1 MNLSV
6 VLFILIVVFIK
17 YWLLLFTSPLLM
29 AYCWLH
35 RRKNMANPEGEVS
48 EIRDSGITSSS
59 CSKKMFKRID
69 KRGLINIVDGYFRWM
84 IKIISDIPS
93 HHIRDFF
100 YKYIFLVKMEKNSVL
115 YYGSE
120 IRAPWMLMIGKG
132 SVVGDNSIL
141 DARCGGIYI
150 GENVNI
156 ASNVSLW
163 TGGHDYNDPYFRSMK
178 TNRGPIYIKN
188 RVWIGP
194 NVTILHSVTI
204 GEGAVI
210 AAGAVV
216 TKDIPPFTIC
226 GGIPAKVLAQ
236 RSIDLRYTLGGTYLH
251 FL

>member
-1 MNLSV
+1 
-6 VLFILIVVFIK
+6 
-17 YWLLLFTSPLLM
+17 M

-59 CSKKMFKRID
+59 CSKKLFKRID

-132 SVVGDNSIL
+132 SISVKTLILLLMFLFGQVVMI
-141 DARCGGIYI
+141 IMI
-150 GENVNI
+150 H
-156 ASNVSLW
+156 
-163 TGGHDYNDPYFRSMK
+163 TF
-178 TNRGPIYIKN
+178 
-188 RVWIGP
+188 
-194 NVTILHSVTI
+194 
-204 GEGAVI
+204 
-210 AAGAVV
+210 
-216 TKDIPPFTIC
+216 
-226 GGIPAKVLAQ
+226 
-236 RSIDLRYTLGGTYLH
+236 DL
-251 FL
+251 

>member
-59 CSKKMFKRID
+59 CSKKLFKRID

-100 YKYIFLVKMEKNSVL
+100 Y
-115 YYGSE
+115 
-120 IRAPWMLMIGKG
+120 R
-132 SVVGDNSIL
+132 
-141 DARCGGIYI
+141 
-150 GENVNI
+150 
-156 ASNVSLW
+156 
-163 TGGHDYNDPYFRSMK
+163 
-178 TNRGPIYIKN
+178 
-188 RVWIGP
+188 
-194 NVTILHSVTI
+194 
-204 GEGAVI
+204 
-210 AAGAVV
+210 
-216 TKDIPPFTIC
+216 
-226 GGIPAKVLAQ
+226 
-236 RSIDLRYTLGGTYLH
+236 
-251 FL
+251 

>member
-59 CSKKMFKRID
+59 CSKKLFKRID

-100 YKYIFLVKMEKNSVL
+100 YKYIFLVKMEKNL
-115 YYGSE
+115 KC
-120 IRAPWMLMIGKG
+120 L
-132 SVVGDNSIL
+132 
-141 DARCGGIYI
+141 
-150 GENVNI
+150 NI
-156 ASNVSLW
+156 VQW
-163 TGGHDYNDPYFRSMK
+163 Y
-178 TNRGPIYIKN
+178 
-188 RVWIGP
+188 
-194 NVTILHSVTI
+194 
-204 GEGAVI
+204 
-210 AAGAVV
+210 
-216 TKDIPPFTIC
+216 
-226 GGIPAKVLAQ
+226 
-236 RSIDLRYTLGGTYLH
+236 
-251 FL
+251 

>member
-59 CSKKMFKRID
+59 CSKKMFKRI
-69 KRGLINIVDGYFRWM
+69 
-84 IKIISDIPS
+84 
-93 HHIRDFF
+93 
-100 YKYIFLVKMEKNSVL
+100 
-115 YYGSE
+115 
-120 IRAPWMLMIGKG
+120 GKG

-141 DARCGGIYI
+141 DARRGGIYI

>member
-1 MNLSV
+1 MRGNSHVQFLMG
-6 VLFILIVVFIK
+6 K
-17 YWLLLFTSPLLM
+17 AAETPLT
-29 AYCWLH
+29 Y
-35 RRKNMANPEGEVS
+35 
-48 EIRDSGITSSS
+48 IT
-59 CSKKMFKRID
+59 
-69 KRGLINIVDGYFRWM
+69 
-84 IKIISDIPS
+84 
-93 HHIRDFF
+93 
-100 YKYIFLVKMEKNSVL
+100 MEKNSVL

-141 DARCGGIYI
+141 DARRGGIYI

>member
-1 MNLSV
+1 
-6 VLFILIVVFIK
+6 
-17 YWLLLFTSPLLM
+17 
-29 AYCWLH
+29 
-35 RRKNMANPEGEVS
+35 
-48 EIRDSGITSSS
+48 
-59 CSKKMFKRID
+59 
-69 KRGLINIVDGYFRWM
+69 
-84 IKIISDIPS
+84 
-93 HHIRDFF
+93 
-100 YKYIFLVKMEKNSVL
+100 
-115 YYGSE
+115 
-120 IRAPWMLMIGKG
+120 MIGKG

-141 DARCGGIYI
+141 DARRGGIYI

-251 FL
+251 FLYS

>member
-59 CSKKMFKRID
+59 CSKKLFKRID

-120 IRAPWMLMIGKG
+120 IRAPWMLMIGKVLSLEIIVFWMRG
-132 SVVGDNSIL
+132 VEESISVKTLIL
-141 DARCGGIYI
+141 LLMFLFGQ
-150 GENVNI
+150 
-156 ASNVSLW
+156 
-163 TGGHDYNDPYFRSMK
+163 
-178 TNRGPIYIKN
+178 
-188 RVWIGP
+188 
-194 NVTILHSVTI
+194 
-204 GEGAVI
+204 
-210 AAGAVV
+210 VV
-216 TKDIPPFTIC
+216 MIIMIHTF
-226 GGIPAKVLAQ
+226 
-236 RSIDLRYTLGGTYLH
+236 DL
-251 FL
+251 

>member
-59 CSKKMFKRID
+59 CSKKLFKRID

-141 DARCGGIYI
+141 DARRGGIYI

-156 ASNVSLW
+156 ASGEFYQFNLSSCIRQQNSLTAQFVSFSLSNLANIF
-163 TGGHDYNDPYFRSMK
+163 Y
-178 TNRGPIYIKN
+178 
-188 RVWIGP
+188 
-194 NVTILHSVTI
+194 
-204 GEGAVI
+204 
-210 AAGAVV
+210 
-216 TKDIPPFTIC
+216 PP
-226 GGIPAKVLAQ
+226 Q
-236 RSIDLRYTLGGTYLH
+236 
-251 FL
+251 FLQ

>member
-100 YKYIFLVKMEKNSVL
+100 YKYIFQ
-115 YYGSE
+115 
-120 IRAPWMLMIGKG
+120 
-132 SVVGDNSIL
+132 
-141 DARCGGIYI
+141 
-150 GENVNI
+150 
-156 ASNVSLW
+156 
-163 TGGHDYNDPYFRSMK
+163 
-178 TNRGPIYIKN
+178 IK
-188 RVWIGP
+188 
-194 NVTILHSVTI
+194 L
-204 GEGAVI
+204 
-210 AAGAVV
+210 
-216 TKDIPPFTIC
+216 
-226 GGIPAKVLAQ
+226 
-236 RSIDLRYTLGGTYLH
+236 
-251 FL
+251 